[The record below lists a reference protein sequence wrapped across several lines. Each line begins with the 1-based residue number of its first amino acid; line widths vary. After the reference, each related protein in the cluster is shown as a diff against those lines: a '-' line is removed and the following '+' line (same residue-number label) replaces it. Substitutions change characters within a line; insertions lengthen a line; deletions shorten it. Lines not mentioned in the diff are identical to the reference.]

1 MLLKY
6 KNKYTLNT
14 EAWPNNVGSQPYIN
28 DKDSNFFLFENKK
41 YFQINLHITYQF
53 KSNSLFKIS

>member
-14 EAWPNNVGSQPYIN
+14 EGWWNNVGSQPYIN

-41 YFQINLHITYQF
+41 YFQISLHITNQF